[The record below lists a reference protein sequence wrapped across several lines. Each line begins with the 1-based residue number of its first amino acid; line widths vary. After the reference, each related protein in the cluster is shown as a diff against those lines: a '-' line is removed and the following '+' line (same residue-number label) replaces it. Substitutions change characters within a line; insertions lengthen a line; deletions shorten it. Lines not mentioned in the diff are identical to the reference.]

1 MDIDFG
7 QILPNPTNAEYD
19 PAFNYSSMQTCLD
32 GYQSEWL
39 SQKDGNRGHA
49 LPGYNA
55 DGSAKSNEWWRC
67 IVNVKRA
74 MDAADNADTQAAE
87 AEFQAGRARTYLD
100 NLGNELTE
108 DAKAQMLERL
118 LTPHVEGSTLVFPAN
133 SSARVSGSTL
143 ILAE

>member
-7 QILPNPTNAEYD
+7 QILPNPTNAGYN

-39 SQKDGNRGHA
+39 SQKDGNCGHA

-74 MDAADNADTQAAE
+74 KDAADNADTQAAE
-87 AEFQAGRARTYLD
+87 AESQASRARTYLD
-100 NLGNELTE
+100 NLGNEITE